1 VRWSARGFYV
11 DDIDEGK
18 EQVFTGR
25 NSAGPCYVAT
35 AKGTG
40 QEPNVPTL
48 LVTASRTRRI
58 RDRCP
63 HGVCAGDRTVL
74 FALEGTG
81 LGRFSKCLR
90 WMEAWQA

>member
-40 QEPNVPTL
+40 QEPNVPAL
-48 LVTASRTRRI
+48 LVTASRTLRI
-58 RDRCP
+58 RDR
-63 HGVCAGDRTVL
+63 VL
-74 FALEGTG
+74 STLAETQPISTISLPGG
-81 LGRFSKCLR
+81 CSP
-90 WMEAWQA
+90 